1 MNTKLHFRRFTGQWP
16 GLLTSVDCCSA
27 SDEVSSLS
35 CTKRFHLLTDL
46 EHVLRGPIHHPVDG
60 TVLHLHWSDIQ
71 RLFLQVPQHLRL
83 WMECESHVHSGGVA
97 VSVSVKVYVFIYFVS
112 FVFFWSNTMRTVVT
126 VKAGLLHPFSFFA
139 VCVADSDADLKGN
152 SLLTLDPNVTG
163 VFNGPYP
170 FGIDPVSWTTFQ
182 HCLWWIASRVF
193 HYNPSHIG
201 EKMPG
206 KSILLGC
213 ISTRVTV
220 PTSAAYIWLLPK
232 AVWVG
237 RY

>member
-1 MNTKLHFRRFTGQWP
+1 MNTKLHFRRFTRQWP
-16 GLLTSVDCCSA
+16 GLLTSVNSCSA

-112 FVFFWSNTMRTVVT
+112 PFLIFLFFLGQTWWGQWWRWKPVFFIQSHSLLCVLPTVMLISKGTVFSLLIRTWREFSTGRILSESTRWVELRFNIVRDE
-126 VKAGLLHPFSFFA
+126 LHPRSFIII
-139 VCVADSDADLKGN
+139 
-152 SLLTLDPNVTG
+152 PVT
-163 VFNGPYP
+163 
-170 FGIDPVSWTTFQ
+170 
-182 HCLWWIASRVF
+182 
-193 HYNPSHIG
+193 
-201 EKMPG
+201 
-206 KSILLGC
+206 
-213 ISTRVTV
+213 
-220 PTSAAYIWLLPK
+220 
-232 AVWVG
+232 
-237 RY
+237 